1 MSTTSD
7 ILEEYKKQLELDKQR
22 ENYDLPEGVSESHFT
37 EEMKEAYRKEVDKLR
52 GNTDELEHVY
62 QRFHDTYRKLDDE
75 EINKTA
81 KDEDV
86 KVVIKHAFCPECGK
100 EIVSKLP
107 VMFNPYTG
115 EKIARY
121 DCECGAKFNM
131 EHSYPRIMY
140 INAEG
145 KEISA
150 FND

>member
-7 ILEEYKKQLELDKQR
+7 ILAEYKKQLEIDKQQ
-22 ENYDLPEGVSESHFT
+22 ENYDLPEGVSENQFT

-52 GNTDELEHVY
+52 GNADDLEQVY
-62 QRFHDTYRKLDDE
+62 NRFHDTYRKFSDE
-75 EINKTA
+75 EVNQRC
-81 KDEDV
+81 KDEEV
-86 KVVIKHAFCPECGK
+86 KTIIRRAFCPECGR
-100 EIVSKLP
+100 EIISKLP

-131 EHSYPRIMY
+131 EHSYPRIVY
-140 INAEG
+140 INNDG
-145 KEISA
+145 VEINA

>member
-22 ENYDLPEGVSESHFT
+22 ENYDLPEGVSESQFT

-62 QRFHDTYRKLDDE
+62 QRFHDTYRKLNDE

-140 INAEG
+140 VNAEG

>member
-7 ILEEYKKQLELDKQR
+7 ILEEYKKQLELDKQA
-22 ENYDLPEGVSESHFT
+22 ENYDLPEGVSENQFT

-52 GNTDELEHVY
+52 GNTDDLENVY
-62 QRFHDTYRKLDDE
+62 NRFHETYRKLSDE
-75 EINKTA
+75 EINTRCEDEEVKT
-81 KDEDV
+81 
-86 KVVIKHAFCPECGK
+86 IIRHAFCPNCGR

-121 DCECGAKFNM
+121 DCDCGAKFNM
-131 EHSYPRIMY
+131 EHSFPRIVY
-140 INAEG
+140 VNSQG
-145 KEISA
+145 KEITA